1 VTSPRFDN
9 RVTRLLGVDLPV
21 VQAPMGWIARSP
33 LASAVS
39 AAGALGIIETS
50 SGDLDAF
57 AREVAAMRDLTDRPF
72 GVNIAQNLVRDD
84 SVIDVVVE
92 AGVRFVTTSAGDP
105 NRFTAQLKDA
115 GLTVFHVVPTL
126 RGALKAVDAGVDG
139 LVVEGIEGG
148 GFKTAEAASTMVL
161 LPLIASKVDV
171 PLIAA
176 GGIVD
181 GATMAAAFV
190 LGAEGVQLGTR
201 FVASVESPVHD
212 NWKQAIVA
220 APETGTVLLNRFAKP
235 GMRALRTERTSR
247 LEQEAGNVWGQFGS
261 PHDLYFGGDMEA
273 AIPMSGQVA
282 GRIDEVLPVA
292 TILDQLVAGF
302 GDALGSAAE
311 QYLAPAGTPTLL
323 HHAMT
328 PEGWARFQAEG
339 VSHQSTRD
347 LTLEEEGFIHC
358 SHARQLETTLARYYA
373 DLPEVVVLTIDP
385 ARLSSEVREDEAANG
400 DHYPHVYGPLELDAV
415 VDVVVRTPT

>member
-1 VTSPRFDN
+1 MSAGGFDN
-9 RVTRLLGVDLPV
+9 RVTRLLGVEIPV
-21 VQAPMGWIARSP
+21 VQAPMGWIARSQ

-39 AAGALGIIETS
+39 EAGALGVIETS

-57 AREVAAMRDLTDRPF
+57 VREVGAMRERTDRPF

-105 NRFTAQLKDA
+105 DRFTTQLKAA
-115 GLTVFHVVPTL
+115 GLTVFHVVPSL

-161 LPLIASKVDV
+161 LPLIRSKVDV

-176 GGIVD
+176 GGILD
-181 GATMAAAFV
+181 GPTMAAAFL

-201 FVASVESPVHD
+201 FVASAESPVHD
-212 NWKQAIVA
+212 NWKQAIVD

-247 LEQEAGNVWGQFGS
+247 LEQEPGNVWGQFGS

-282 GRIDEVLPVA
+282 GRIDAVLPVA
-292 TILDQLVAGF
+292 QILDELVTGF
-302 GDALGSAAE
+302 HAALGDAADR
-311 QYLAPAGTPTLL
+311 YL
-323 HHAMT
+323 
-328 PEGWARFQAEG
+328 
-339 VSHQSTRD
+339 
-347 LTLEEEGFIHC
+347 
-358 SHARQLETTLARYYA
+358 
-373 DLPEVVVLTIDP
+373 
-385 ARLSSEVREDEAANG
+385 VR
-400 DHYPHVYGPLELDAV
+400 
-415 VDVVVRTPT
+415 